1 MLSRV
6 DEGSEPRV
14 RASWCKLV
22 VGTVKRRRGPIR
34 AQLLDRLHFVRRRI
48 RPLGITAWAPAE
60 VLLDLDEALVD
71 VLGRVGARE
80 LWCDNLLEA
89 MDSAL
94 LRPIISTSLRLYGDS
109 PASLLRMAPRIHGLV
124 CQGCGVL
131 ELDRV
136 GEGEVDLTL
145 RGMPPAIRDRAGLRR
160 AYLASCDASLARL
173 GLHGEVVEVDAELDA
188 GVTRIQIRW

>member
-1 MLSRV
+1 MS
-6 DEGSEPRV
+6 DGAEPRV

-22 VGTVKRRRGPIR
+22 VGTIKRREGPVR
-34 AQLLDRLHFVRRRI
+34 ARLLDRLGLVRRRI

-60 VLLDLDEALVD
+60 VLLDLDRALVD
-71 VLGRVGARE
+71 VLGPRGARE

-124 CQGCGVL
+124 SENCGAL
-131 ELDRV
+131 ELGRV
-136 GEGEVDLTL
+136 ADGEVDLVL
-145 RGMPPAIRDRAGLRR
+145 RGLPRALRERPGLRR
-160 AYLASCDASLARL
+160 AYLASCDASLVRL
-173 GLHGEVVEVDAELDA
+173 GLHGEVVEVDRELDA
-188 GVTRIQIRW
+188 GVTRIEVRWCP